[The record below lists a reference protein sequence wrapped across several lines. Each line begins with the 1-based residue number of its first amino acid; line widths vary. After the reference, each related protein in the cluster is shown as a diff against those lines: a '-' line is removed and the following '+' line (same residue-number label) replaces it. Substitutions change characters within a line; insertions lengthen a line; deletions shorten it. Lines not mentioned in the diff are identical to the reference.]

1 MLRANNERTQR
12 MQELFFFQTSF
23 LPYNAPPASTLLRL
37 SNSMKRC
44 DTLIGSASVTF
55 PLLAL
60 RPPPPG
66 TSGAG
71 WHPSATGPSGCRVTP
86 AAKGPRL
93 TCFNNFL
100 PSSVKLCKYFSPVS
114 SSLER
119 QLRVSVGVFFS
130 FFFFLVTAV
139 EQARRRSWPALELKV
154 SHHSDVGGEVAD
166 TRCAHG
172 EALEEWN
179 NEEVPWK

>member
-1 MLRANNERTQR
+1 MNAHNARKN
-12 MQELFFFQTSF
+12 FF
-23 LPYNAPPASTLLRL
+23 LPSVQRSACINSSPAL
-37 SNSMKRC
+37 SSMKRC

-71 WHPSATGPSGCRVTP
+71 WHPRATGPSGCRVTP

-119 QLRVSVGVFFS
+119 QLRVSVGFFFLFFS
-130 FFFFLVTAV
+130 LVTAV
-139 EQARRRSWPALELKV
+139 EQPRRRSWPALDPKV
-154 SHHSDVGGEVAD
+154 SHHSDVGVDVAN

-172 EALEEWN
+172 EALEELK
-179 NEEVPWK
+179 NE

>member
-1 MLRANNERTQR
+1 MNAHNARKN
-12 MQELFFFQTSF
+12 FFFFSNV
-23 LPYNAPPASTLLRL
+23 LPSVQRSACINSSPAL
-37 SNSMKRC
+37 SSMKRC

-71 WHPSATGPSGCRVTP
+71 WHPRATGPSGCRVTP

-119 QLRVSVGVFFS
+119 QLRVSVG
-130 FFFFLVTAV
+130 FFFFFFSLVTAV
-139 EQARRRSWPALELKV
+139 EQARRRS
-154 SHHSDVGGEVAD
+154 
-166 TRCAHG
+166 
-172 EALEEWN
+172 
-179 NEEVPWK
+179 